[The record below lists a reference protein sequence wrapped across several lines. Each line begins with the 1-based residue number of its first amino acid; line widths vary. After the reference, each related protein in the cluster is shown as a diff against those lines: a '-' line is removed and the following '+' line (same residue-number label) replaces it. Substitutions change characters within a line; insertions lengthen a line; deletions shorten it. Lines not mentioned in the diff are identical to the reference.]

1 MITLVAIL
9 CYIFGYKVKHDTK
22 VRFLN

>member
-22 VRFLN
+22 VRF